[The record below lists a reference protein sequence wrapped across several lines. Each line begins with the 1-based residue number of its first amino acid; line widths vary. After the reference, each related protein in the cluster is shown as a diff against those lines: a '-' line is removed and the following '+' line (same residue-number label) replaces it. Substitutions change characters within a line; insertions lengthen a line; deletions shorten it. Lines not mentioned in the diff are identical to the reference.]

1 MGSKT
6 GQRPGELSR
15 RRVSRSARDR
25 KLRTWLLSATAGVA
39 VMLFGLL
46 GYGIVEKYWI
56 IPQKTV
62 ATVGEHEISLELL
75 QQHTRYRRSQMLN
88 QYISYLDVLQ
98 YAGEQRNQVQ
108 DLLDQI
114 DTELKNP
121 VVLTRSIMD
130 ELVNMY
136 LILDESRTRNIVLT
150 EDEIETAIKMF
161 FGYDSSATDL
171 SSSIRETDDIISAT
185 QSANIQSPTAT
196 PYTMDAYRENYK
208 NYMDE
213 IEVDTGMSESTFRS
227 LFASKLRTEKLR
239 GVIGQEQ
246 DYPEEEQVHVK
257 HILLSLDN
265 LDAASSILARA
276 LEDEDF
282 DELAMQFS
290 DDESNANI
298 GGDLGWIARG
308 QMVNSFEQVI
318 FEAEKGVAGELVAT
332 QFGLHI
338 VKIVERQVRSLP
350 SSIVEQRRILAFNE
364 WLLGMRSTTNIDI
377 LDWWEPYAPTNP
389 TLQDMYDKI
398 AESK

>member
-15 RRVSRSARDR
+15 RRVSRAGRDR

-56 IPQKTV
+56 VPQKTV

-114 DTELKNP
+114 DTELNNP

-136 LILDESRTRNIVLT
+136 LILDESRMRNMVLT
-150 EDEIETAIKMF
+150 DDEIETAIKMF
-161 FGYDSSATDL
+161 FGYESGATDL
-171 SSSIRETDDIISAT
+171 SSSITETDDIISAT
-185 QSANIQSPTAT
+185 QSTNIQSPTAT
-196 PYTMDAYRENYK
+196 PYTMDAYMENYQ

-213 IEVDTGMSESTFRS
+213 IEVDTGMSENTFRS
-227 LFASKLRTEKLR
+227 LFASKLRTEK
-239 GVIGQEQ
+239 
-246 DYPEEEQVHVK
+246 
-257 HILLSLDN
+257 
-265 LDAASSILARA
+265 
-276 LEDEDF
+276 
-282 DELAMQFS
+282 
-290 DDESNANI
+290 
-298 GGDLGWIARG
+298 
-308 QMVNSFEQVI
+308 
-318 FEAEKGVAGELVAT
+318 
-332 QFGLHI
+332 
-338 VKIVERQVRSLP
+338 
-350 SSIVEQRRILAFNE
+350 
-364 WLLGMRSTTNIDI
+364 
-377 LDWWEPYAPTNP
+377 
-389 TLQDMYDKI
+389 
-398 AESK
+398 

>member
-15 RRVSRSARDR
+15 RRVSRAGRDR

-88 QYISYLDVLQ
+88 QYLSYLDVLQ

-114 DTELKNP
+114 DTELNNP

-136 LILDESRTRNIVLT
+136 LILDESRMRNMVLT
-150 EDEIETAIKMF
+150 DDEIETAIKMF
-161 FGYDSSATDL
+161 FGYESGATDL
-171 SSSIRETDDIISAT
+171 SSSITETDDIISAT
-185 QSANIQSPTAT
+185 QSTNIQSPTAT
-196 PYTMDAYRENYK
+196 PYTMDAYMENYQ

-213 IEVDTGMSESTFRS
+213 IEVDTGMSENTFRS

-265 LDAASSILARA
+265 LDVASDVLARA
-276 LEDEDF
+276 LGGEDF

-350 SSIVEQRRILAFNE
+350 SSIIEQRRMLAFNE
-364 WLLGMRSTTNIDI
+364 WLLGVRSTTNIDI
-377 LDWWEPYAPTNP
+377 LDWWAPYAPTNP

>member
-15 RRVSRSARDR
+15 RRVSRAGRDR
-25 KLRTWLLSATAGVA
+25 KLRTWLLSATSGVA

-75 QQHTRYRRSQMLN
+75 QQHTRYRRSQMIN
-88 QYISYLDVLQ
+88 QYLSYLDVLQ
-98 YAGEQRNQVQ
+98 YAGEQRNPVQ

-114 DTELKNP
+114 DTELNNP

-136 LILDESRTRNIVLT
+136 LILDESRMRNMVLT
-150 EDEIETAIKMF
+150 DDEIETAIKMF
-161 FGYDSSATDL
+161 FGYESGATDL
-171 SSSIRETDDIISAT
+171 SSSITETDDIISAT
-185 QSANIQSPTAT
+185 QSTNIQSPTAT

-213 IEVDTGMSESTFRS
+213 IEVDTGMSENTFRS

-265 LDAASSILARA
+265 LDVASDVLARA
-276 LEDEDF
+276 LGGEDF

-350 SSIVEQRRILAFNE
+350 SSIIEQRRMLAFNE
-364 WLLGMRSTTNIDI
+364 WLLGVRSTTNIDI

>member
-6 GQRPGELSR
+6 GQRSGELSR
-15 RRVSRSARDR
+15 RRVSRSGRDR

-39 VMLFGLL
+39 VMLLGLL

-130 ELVNMY
+130 ELINMH
-136 LILDESRTRNIVLT
+136 LIIDESRTRNMVLT
-150 EDEIETAIKMF
+150 EDEIEIAIKRF
-161 FGYDSSATDL
+161 FGYESGATDL
-171 SSSIRETDDIISAT
+171 SSSITETDDIISAT
-185 QSANIQSPTAT
+185 QSTNIQSPTAT

-213 IEVDTGMSESTFRS
+213 IEVDTGMSENTFRS

-265 LDAASSILARA
+265 LDAASRVLARA
-276 LEDEDF
+276 LEGEDF

-318 FEAEKGVAGELVAT
+318 FEAEKGVVGELVAT

-338 VKIVERQVRSLP
+338 VKIVERQVRPLP

-364 WLLGMRSTTNIDI
+364 WLLGMRSTTNIDV

>member
-15 RRVSRSARDR
+15 RRVSRAGRDR
-25 KLRTWLLSATAGVA
+25 KLRTWLLSATSGVA

-88 QYISYLDVLQ
+88 QYLSYLDVLQ

-114 DTELKNP
+114 DTELNNP

-136 LILDESRTRNIVLT
+136 LILDESRTRNMVLT
-150 EDEIETAIKMF
+150 DDEIETAIKMF
-161 FGYDSSATDL
+161 FGYESGATDL
-171 SSSIRETDDIISAT
+171 SSSITETDDIISAT
-185 QSANIQSPTAT
+185 QSTNIQSPTAT
-196 PYTMDAYRENYK
+196 PYTMDAYMENYQ

-213 IEVDTGMSESTFRS
+213 IEVDTGMSENTFRS

-265 LDAASSILARA
+265 LDVASDVLARA
-276 LEDEDF
+276 LGGEDF

-350 SSIVEQRRILAFNE
+350 SSIIEQRRMLAFNE
-364 WLLGMRSTTNIDI
+364 WLLGVRSTTNIDI

>member
-39 VMLFGLL
+39 VKLFGLL

-276 LEDEDF
+276 LEGEDF

-318 FEAEKGVAGELVAT
+318 FEAEKGVLAELVAT

-350 SSIVEQRRILAFNE
+350 SSIVEQRRMLAFNE
-364 WLLGMRSTTNIDI
+364 WLLGVRSTTNIDI

>member
-6 GQRPGELSR
+6 GQRSGELSR
-15 RRVSRSARDR
+15 RRVSRSGRDR

-39 VMLFGLL
+39 VMLLGLL

-130 ELVNMY
+130 ELINMH
-136 LILDESRTRNIVLT
+136 LILDESRTRNMVLT
-150 EDEIETAIKMF
+150 EDEIEIAIKMF
-161 FGYDSSATDL
+161 FGYGSGATDL
-171 SSSIRETDDIISAT
+171 SSSSTETDDIISAT

-196 PYTMDAYRENYK
+196 PYTMDAYRENYT

-213 IEVDTGMSESTFRS
+213 IEVDTGMSENTFRS

-265 LDAASSILARA
+265 LDAASRVLARA
-276 LEDEDF
+276 LEGEDF

-318 FEAEKGVAGELVAT
+318 FEAEKGVVGELVAT

-364 WLLGMRSTTNIDI
+364 CLLGMRSTTNIEI

>member
-1 MGSKT
+1 M
-6 GQRPGELSR
+6 SR
-15 RRVSRSARDR
+15 AGRDR
-25 KLRTWLLSATAGVA
+25 KLRTWLLSATSGVA

-88 QYISYLDVLQ
+88 QYLSYLDVLQ

-114 DTELKNP
+114 DTELNNP

-136 LILDESRTRNIVLT
+136 LILDESRMRNMVLT
-150 EDEIETAIKMF
+150 DDEIETAIKMF
-161 FGYDSSATDL
+161 FGYESGATDL
-171 SSSIRETDDIISAT
+171 SSSITETDDIISAT
-185 QSANIQSPTAT
+185 QSTNIQSPTAT
-196 PYTMDAYRENYK
+196 PYTMDAYMENYQ

-213 IEVDTGMSESTFRS
+213 IEVDTGMSENTFRS

-265 LDAASSILARA
+265 LDVASDVLARA
-276 LEDEDF
+276 LGGEDF

-350 SSIVEQRRILAFNE
+350 SSIIEQRRMLAFNE
-364 WLLGMRSTTNIDI
+364 WLLGVRSTTNIDI